1 MVNNSTK
8 INKTNNYLLLPKNF
22 QQQTAT
28 YGVENPGSG
37 LGHASNVEGLNP
49 LMIYQFSLFDNWIS
63 NRNTDANKRLKH
75 AQILFHS
82 QNNTHYHQNIG
93 KLAESK
99 NVRPWLTNTCI

>member
-1 MVNNSTK
+1 
-8 INKTNNYLLLPKNF
+8 
-22 QQQTAT
+22 
-28 YGVENPGSG
+28 
-37 LGHASNVEGLNP
+37 
-49 LMIYQFSLFDNWIS
+49 MIYQFSLFDNWIS

-99 NVRPWLTNTCI
+99 NVHYIMTIGFSYAEDLRHATRLNYIENE